1 MVLRTMRSAI
11 YIFFSFALSLL
22 MLSCKDGGTYA
33 VLKDVESYI
42 QTRPDS
48 ALATLRTI
56 DESSLFT
63 RKERALYALLHTMA
77 LDKNYIDPKNE
88 SLIMPAV
95 DYYRKHGT
103 PDEKLKA
110 FFYLGRICMYNKDY
124 NSAVNHYTEG
134 YQIINKCRDYR
145 YRTMLCDDL
154 SKCFTI
160 NYYRDESVKYEEEAV
175 SYFPRFNK
183 SEAAY
188 ADALLGLS
196 AVYGNAGEWIKAD
209 SILTIVE
216 NMEISD
222 KSRSNMCLQRGRYY
236 AKARPF
242 RDYKLACS
250 YFEEG
255 MSLGGIKPENL
266 SPTGFMFSY
275 VSSLNNEGRSD
286 EAADI
291 LSKYE
296 AAHIYRDDKTQ
307 TSFYNNLSHI
317 AATRKDYKT
326 AYTYLRQSLY
336 YQNRDLDAALKGSAY
351 RSQMDYFVTK
361 KKQNDELVSKQRVSI
376 ICIGLISLLIAL
388 LAFLLY
394 RRQRARMLKE
404 SNTYAE
410 IAELSRMKL
419 LEAQAVIDEEKK
431 HVEQLSE
438 EASSLKDRLS
448 GAEKSLSSLEGQ
460 VLDKEKTLSSLRS
473 EYANMYREKFRYLGE
488 LCETYFRASG
498 FNEPQRH
505 VYEKVQRMIKD
516 ISGDRDGQQR
526 FEKMIDKELGN
537 IMKYFRED
545 FPNYLEDDYRFVSYV
560 FVGFD
565 STTLLVVLGMP
576 SQSSV
581 YVKKNRIKNA
591 IKNSSSPRKD
601 LYLSMFL

>member
-11 YIFFSFALSLL
+11 YIFISFALSLQ

-56 DESSLFT
+56 DENSLFT
-63 RKERALYALLHTMA
+63 RKERALYSLLHTMA
-77 LDKNYIDPKNE
+77 LDKNRLNPMDE

-95 DYYRKHGT
+95 DYYRRHGS

-134 YQIINKCRDYR
+134 YQLFDKCRDYK
-145 YRTMLCDDL
+145 YRMMLCEDIA
-154 SKCFTI
+154 SCFTS
-160 NYYRDESVKYEEEAV
+160 NYYHNEALRYKEEAV
-175 SYFPRFNK
+175 SYFQYFNY
-183 SEAAY
+183 SEAEY
-188 ADALLGLS
+188 ANALLGLS
-196 AVYGNAGEWIKAD
+196 SIYCNAGEWAKAD
-209 SILTIVE
+209 SVMTIVE
-216 NMEISD
+216 DMEISD
-222 KSRSNMCLQRGRYY
+222 KTRTKLCLQRGRYY
-236 AKARPF
+236 SKAPLARN
-242 RDYKLACS
+242 YKLACG
-250 YFEEG
+250 YFDEG
-255 MSLGGIKPENL
+255 FSLGGINPENL
-266 SPTGFMFSY
+266 SSTSSLFAY
-275 VSSLNNEGRSD
+275 VNSLNNEGRSN
-286 EAADI
+286 EAID
-291 LSKYE
+291 LLTKFE
-296 AAHIYRDDKTQ
+296 TAHPNRDDKTQ
-307 TSFYNNLSHI
+307 VPYYNAWSHI
-317 AATRKDYKT
+317 AASQKNFEA
-326 AYTYLRQSLY
+326 AYSYLRQVLY
-336 YQNRDLDAALKGSAY
+336 YQNRDLDVAFKGSAY
-351 RSQMDYFVTK
+351 RSQMDYFVTQ
-361 KKQNDELVSKQRVSI
+361 KKQNDELVSRQRISI
-376 ICIGLISLLIAL
+376 ICIGLLSLLITL
-388 LAFLLY
+388 LGFLLY

-410 IAELSRMKL
+410 IADLSRMKL

-460 VLDKEKTLSSLRS
+460 VMDKEKTLSSLRS

-581 YVKKNRIKNA
+581 YVKKNRIKNT

>member
-1 MVLRTMRSAI
+1 MVLKAMRSAI
-11 YIFFSFALSLL
+11 YFFFSFALSLML
-22 MLSCKDGGTYA
+22 LSCKDGGSYA
-33 VLKDVESYI
+33 LLKDVESYI

-56 DESSLFT
+56 DEGSLFT
-63 RKERALYALLHTMA
+63 RKEKALYSLLHTMA

-95 DYYRKHGT
+95 DYYRKHGS

-145 YRTMLCDDL
+145 YRTMLCSDMSRCL
-154 SKCFTI
+154 TAHYF
-160 NYYRDESVKYEEEAV
+160 NDEAIKYMEEAV
-175 SYFPRFNK
+175 SYYPYFNK
-183 SEAAY
+183 SEADY
-188 ADALLGLS
+188 ANALLGLS
-196 AVYGNAGEWIKAD
+196 SSYGNAGEWTKAD

-216 NMEISD
+216 NMEITD
-222 KSRSNMCLQRGRYY
+222 KIRSKMCLQRGRYY

-250 YFEEG
+250 YFDEG
-255 MSLGGIKPENL
+255 LSLGGIKPENL
-266 SPTGFMFSY
+266 PPSSFLFSY
-275 VSSLNNEGRSD
+275 ISSLNFEGRTE
-286 EAADI
+286 EAAY
-291 LSKYE
+291 LLRKFE

-307 TSFYNNLSHI
+307 TSLYNAWSHI
-317 AATRKDYKT
+317 AAAKKDFES

-336 YQNRDLDAALKGSAY
+336 YQNRDLDAAFKGSAY
-351 RSQMDYFVTK
+351 RSQMDYFVTQK
-361 KKQNDELVSKQRVSI
+361 RQNDELVSRQRISI
-376 ICIGLISLLIAL
+376 ICIGLLSLLITL
-388 LAFLLY
+388 LGFLLY
-394 RRQRARMLKE
+394 RRQRSRMLKE

-410 IAELSRMKL
+410 IAELSRIKL
-419 LEAQAVIDEEKK
+419 QEAEAAIDQERK

-438 EASSLKDRLS
+438 EASSLKYRLS

-460 VLDKEKTLSSLRS
+460 MVDKEKTLSSLRS

-488 LCETYFRASG
+488 LTETYFRASG
-498 FNEPQRH
+498 FKEPQRH

-537 IMKYFRED
+537 IMKHFRED
-545 FPNYLEDDYRFVSYV
+545 FPNYLEEDYRFVSYV

-581 YVKKNRIKNA
+581 YVKKNRIKNN